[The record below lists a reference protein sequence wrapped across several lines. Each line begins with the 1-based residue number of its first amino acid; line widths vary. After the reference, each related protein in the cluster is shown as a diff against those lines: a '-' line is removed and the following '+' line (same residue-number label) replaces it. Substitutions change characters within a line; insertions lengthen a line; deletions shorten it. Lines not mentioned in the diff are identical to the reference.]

1 MREKKLFPALQ
12 QYAGSFI
19 SKFDH
24 IPENRKKDLCKVADY
39 ISYHLAGNAVAKLTF
54 ICTHNSRRSH
64 MGQIWAQ
71 TAAYYF
77 GIEAVRTFSGGTE
90 ATAFNPN
97 AVKAMA
103 DAGFDIKSDG
113 KSDNPVYKVSFTH
126 DQVPMQVFSKKYDD
140 KVNPQEDFCA
150 IMTCSDAD
158 ENCPFIPGA
167 TLRIP
172 ITYEDPKAYDNTPD
186 KAKAYAERC
195 YQIGTEMFY
204 IFDRASNSE

>member
-1 MREKKLFPALQ
+1 MGNLIQDLQVLPRYLVEDFDNISEARRREL
-12 QYAGSFI
+12 
-19 SKFDH
+19 
-24 IPENRKKDLCKVADY
+24 NKVAEY
-39 ISYHLAGNAVAKLTF
+39 ISDQLSETGISKLTF

-64 MGQIWAQ
+64 MAQIWAQ

-77 GIEAVRTFSGGTE
+77 GIEGVRTFSGGTE

-103 DAGFDIKSDG
+103 GAGFEIHSDG
-113 KSDNPVYKVSFTH
+113 KPDNPVYEVRYAH
-126 DQVPMQVFSKKYDD
+126 DQEPMQVFSKKYDD
-140 KVNPQEDFCA
+140 EVNPQEDFCA

-172 ITYEDPKAYDNTPD
+172 ITYEDPKVYDHTPGES
-186 KAKAYAERC
+186 KAYAERC
-195 YQIGTEMFY
+195 YQIGREMFY
-204 IFDRASNSE
+204 IFDKVRKS

>member
-1 MREKKLFPALQ
+1 MSEKKLYPALQ
-12 QYAGSFI
+12 QYAGSFMAE
-19 SKFDH
+19 FDH
-24 IPENRKKDLCKVADY
+24 IPGGRKEDLIKVADF
-39 ISYHLAGNAVAKLTF
+39 ISDQLANDSLAKLTF

-77 GIEAVRTFSGGTE
+77 GIMGIETFSGGTE

-103 DAGFDIKSDG
+103 DAGFEIQSDG
-113 KSDNPVYKVSFTH
+113 NPENPVYNVSYAS
-126 DQVPMQVFSKKYDD
+126 DQPPMQVFSKKFDD
-140 KVNPQEDFCA
+140 ETNPGEKFCA

-195 YQIGTEMFY
+195 YQIGTEMFF
-204 IFDRASNSE
+204 IFDKVKQ

>member
-1 MREKKLFPALQ
+1 MSENKLYPALQ
-12 QYAGSFI
+12 EYAGSFMEHY
-19 SKFDH
+19 KD
-24 IPENRKKDLCKVADY
+24 IPESRKRELAKVAEF
-39 ISYHLAGNAVAKLTF
+39 ISDRLEDNSKARLTF

-77 GIEAVRTFSGGTE
+77 EIEGIQTFSGGTE

-97 AVKAMA
+97 AVNAMA
-103 DAGFDIKSDG
+103 EAGFDIESDG
-113 KSDNPVYKVSFTH
+113 NPENPVYSVSYTS
-126 DQVPMQVFSKKYDD
+126 DQSPMQVFSKRYDD
-140 KVNPQEDFCA
+140 EINPQGDFCA

-167 TLRIP
+167 TFRIP

-186 KAKAYAERC
+186 EAKAYADRC
-195 YQIGTEMFY
+195 FQIGAEMFFL
-204 IFDRASNSE
+204 FDKIKT